1 MQGLE
6 LSRRFYLEAVRPIL
20 GRRFPRLEHAAAL
33 IGPGSEVLGYDD
45 EVSTDHHWGPRVQL
59 FLADLRV
66 QPELDRALARE
77 LPTEF
82 AGFPTNFGPPDD
94 IDVRLLAPVDAGPV
108 AHRVEAVLLHDFLLS
123 GWGFDPL
130 QGLTVADWLAT
141 PTERL
146 LELTAG
152 EVFVDTIGELTEVRD
167 RLEWYPHDV
176 WLLVMAGEWSRIAE
190 LEHFPG
196 RTGSRGDDVGSCLVA
211 ASVVRTLMRL
221 ALLQE
226 RRYPPYAKWLGTAY
240 AELERPESATLAE
253 ALAPGDWRARERA
266 LAEVYE
272 RSARRHNALGVTEAV
287 DPTTRPFHGRRF
299 QVLGADRLE
308 DALRAAIT
316 DPEAAAVEH
325 AAVSVDVV
333 SDNTELLSHP
343 KLWRHLLGL
352 WLREEAA
359 PTALG

>member
-1 MQGLE
+1 VQGLE

-59 FLADLRV
+59 FLGDLRP
-66 QPELDRALARE
+66 QPELDRTLARE
-77 LPTEF
+77 LPIEF
-82 AGFPTNFGPPDD
+82 AGFPTNFGPPDEVG
-94 IDVRLLAPVDAGPV
+94 VRLLEPVDAGPV
-108 AHRVEAVLLHDFLLS
+108 AHRVETLVLHDFLVT
-123 GWGFDPL
+123 GWGIDPL
-130 QGLTVADWLAT
+130 QSLTVADWLAT

-152 EVFVDTIGELTEVRD
+152 EVFVDTIGELTDVRE
-167 RLEWYPHDV
+167 RLKWYPHDV
-176 WLLVMAGEWSRIAE
+176 WLLVMAGEWRRIAE
-190 LEHFPG
+190 LEHFVG
-196 RTGSRGDDVGSCLVA
+196 RSGSRGDDVGSCLIA
-211 ASVVRTLMRL
+211 ASLVRTLMRL

-240 AELERPESATLAE
+240 AELRRPESSALAE

-266 LAEVYE
+266 LAEAY
-272 RSARRHNALGVTEAV
+272 SQAARRHNDLGVTDAV
-287 DPTTRPFHGRRF
+287 DPSIRRFHGRPFH
-299 QVLGADRLE
+299 VLGADRVE
-308 DALRAAIT
+308 HALRAAIK
-316 DPEAAAVEH
+316 DPEVAAVEH

-343 KLWRHLLGL
+343 GLWRRLVGL
-352 WLREEAA
+352 WSPEEGR
-359 PTALG
+359 ALG